1 MARSTSIYLGEKLD
15 TQIKQKAQKYGI
27 SQGEYMRA
35 CLAYCTYFLDD
46 FDKAKAEK
54 MVLFIKTNCDESC
67 KDFIE
72 RLLDEEEE
80 KKREQKQQKEPIEE
94 ISPKV
99 PFIDNEREPV
109 EPKES
114 VQNPVTAST
123 VDIIDSLSDDNLSD
137 IRINLINPTSEFKLN
152 IENVED
158 AEIRSF
164 IDRVEDE
171 FSSAPKQG
179 KKRKKITYSGTAI

>member
-46 FDKAKAEK
+46 FDKSKVEK

-67 KDFIE
+67 KDFIK
-72 RLLDEEEE
+72 RLLNEAEE
-80 KKREQKQQKEPIEE
+80 KKREQKQKEEPIEE

-109 EPKES
+109 ESKES
-114 VQNPVTAST
+114 VKNPVT
-123 VDIIDSLSDDNLSD
+123 IDSLSDDSD
-137 IRINLINPTSEFKLN
+137 IRIDLINPISEFQVN
-152 IENVED
+152 IENDED

-164 IDRVEDE
+164 IERVEDE

-179 KKRKKITYSGTAI
+179 KKRKKITYSGTAM